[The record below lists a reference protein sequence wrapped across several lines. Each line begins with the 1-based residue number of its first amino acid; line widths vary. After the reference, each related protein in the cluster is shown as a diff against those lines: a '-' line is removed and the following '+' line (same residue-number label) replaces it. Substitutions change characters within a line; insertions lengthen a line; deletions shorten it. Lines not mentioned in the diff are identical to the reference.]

1 MITLGFRR
9 NARLKQSRGKGFPNM
24 RANVAPPVPTTVGRI
39 NDQDNSKVQP
49 DGIKAKGIA
58 PNLVPDE
65 ERLLSAEK
73 CDGGPGSLVICRQ
86 SQNRSHD
93 GNCRDNTLGAR
104 ARADDL
110 DSIDRIPEKIRQ
122 GQFEFAEESRHTS
135 VQRDS
140 RSLLDGNQWNVDDR
154 KKHDWNESTGND
166 VKLDQNL
173 HSLDGGE
180 KHKNSSRVRDI
191 RNNSSSSSSRD
202 SRLDLD
208 MRLRN
213 RRELDDRHKVRS
225 PSRHGG
231 DVRYVGGDRKRQR
244 SLSRE
249 REANFRH
256 SERSERNFES
266 SRQERVTDNHRTQ
279 RK

>member
-1 MITLGFRR
+1 MITLVFRR

-24 RANVAPPVPTTVGRI
+24 RATIAAQVPTTVGRI
-39 NDQDNSKVQP
+39 NDQDKGKVRP
-49 DGIKAKGIA
+49 DGIKAKGIT

-65 ERLLSAEK
+65 EKLLSAEK
-73 CDGGPGSLVICRQ
+73 CDAGHVSLVVCRR

-93 GNCRDNTLGAR
+93 ENCRDNTLGAR

-110 DSIDRIPEKIRQ
+110 DGIDRIPEKRRQ
-122 GQFEFAEESRHTS
+122 GQFEFAEESGQTS
-135 VQRDS
+135 GQRDNS
-140 RSLLDGNQWNVDDR
+140 SLLDGNQWNADDR
-154 KKHDWNESTGND
+154 KKYDWNKSTD
-166 VKLDQNL
+166 KAVELDQGL

-180 KHKNSSRVRDI
+180 KLKNSSRVRDI
-191 RNNSSSSSSRD
+191 RNHSSSSSRD

-208 MRLRN
+208 MRLKN

-256 SERSERNFES
+256 SERRERSFES
-266 SRQERVTDNHRTQ
+266 SRQERVTDNHRAQ

>member
-1 MITLGFRR
+1 MITLVFRR

-24 RANVAPPVPTTVGRI
+24 RATIAAQVPTTVGRI
-39 NDQDNSKVQP
+39 NDQDNGKVRP
-49 DGIKAKGIA
+49 DGIKGKGIT
-58 PNLVPDE
+58 PNLVPE
-65 ERLLSAEK
+65 EEKLLSAGK
-73 CDGGPGSLVICRQ
+73 CDAGHVSLVVCRQ

-93 GNCRDNTLGAR
+93 ENCRDNTLGAR

-110 DSIDRIPEKIRQ
+110 DGIDRIPEKRRQ
-122 GQFEFAEESRHTS
+122 GQFEFAEECGQTS
-135 VQRDS
+135 VQRDNS
-140 RSLLDGNQWNVDDR
+140 SLLDGNQWNADDR
-154 KKHDWNESTGND
+154 KKHDWNKSTDKD
-166 VKLDQNL
+166 VELDQAL

-180 KHKNSSRVRDI
+180 KLKNSSRVRDI
-191 RNNSSSSSSRD
+191 RNHSSSSSRD

-208 MRLRN
+208 MRLKN

-256 SERSERNFES
+256 SERRERSFES
-266 SRQERVTDNHRTQ
+266 SRQERVTDNHRAQ